1 MEAADFRSKTTL
13 AKSIDTVVSIA
24 GAIVMTLY
32 TGPAIILPSTL
43 KSEITNNL
51 LAQPSNWVLGGILL

>member
-32 TGPAIILPSTL
+32 TGPAILHSTL